1 MSVDHWQGLQ
11 ANIHQRLLREDVK
24 DFLGWS
30 SIIATMFVG
39 KAPYISLERAALL
52 EAGWGDVLEL
62 QEWDGQPSTNLLH
75 QAYHL
80 LRWEQVTGERVSDL
94 DSILE
99 IGAGYGAMVRVARAR
114 GFVGRYT
121 IVDLPEM
128 VKIQQFYLAQYGVG
142 AEWKRTGEKVEA
154 ELLVSLWG
162 LSELSLPERE
172 RLIKSIEI
180 GLSRV
185 LLAYQDMWGDELS
198 NELYFPQQFTGLT
211 GQHVDINHLP
221 GHQYFIG

>member
-1 MSVDHWQGLQ
+1 MNVDHWQGLQ
-11 ANIHQRLLREDVK
+11 ANIHQRLLHEDVR

-30 SIIATMFVG
+30 SIVATMFVG
-39 KAPYISLERAALL
+39 EAPYITLERTALL
-52 EAGWGDVLEL
+52 GANWGNVLEL

-99 IGAGYGAMVRVARAR
+99 IGAGYGAMARVARAR
-114 GFVGRYT
+114 GFAGRYT

-128 VKIQQFYLAQYGVG
+128 VKIQQFYLAQYGVE
-142 AEWKRTGEKVEA
+142 AEWKRAGERVEA
-154 ELLVSLWG
+154 ELLISLWS
-162 LSELSLPERE
+162 LSELPLHERS
-172 RLIKSIEI
+172 RLIESAEI
-180 GLSRV
+180 GLSHV

-198 NELYFPQQFTGLT
+198 NELYFPQQFTG
-211 GQHVDINHLP
+211 QHVDIDHLP